1 MRIIVVQETDWL
13 ARGPHKQHHLFERL
27 SLRGHEI
34 VVLDYE
40 ILWRKGGDRGLL
52 ARRQEFPSV
61 SKIYPGA
68 ETKVIRPATI
78 RLLPLCR
85 LSSVMTH
92 YFELQRLVN
101 RFQPDVIVSYA
112 LSTGYAALRVAKQH
126 KIPYVFDVIDALHTI
141 APVKLLQGIAKWVEK
156 LLYREADQVILLNEG
171 LRDYAIK
178 LGAPQAKTMV
188 LRQGVDLERIN
199 PQVDGSKI
207 RKRWGLADDDV
218 VLFFMGWLY
227 EFSGVKEVARR
238 LIEVVREQPRLK
250 FLVVGDGD
258 DYAELCRMRDEDGL
272 RGRLILT
279 GRQPYEMIPQYLA
292 TADVCLLPFQR
303 NEVTEQVVPIKV
315 YEYMAAGKPVI
326 ASELPGLTQ
335 DIPTGNGV
343 LYVGTASECVRAVS
357 KLVED
362 LGEVKNQGQK
372 ARAFVEAHCD
382 WEKLTLEFEEV
393 LMRQVQG
400 RE

>member
-13 ARGPHKQHHLFERL
+13 TRGPHKQHHLFERL

-34 VVLDYE
+34 AVLDYE
-40 ILWRKGGDRGLL
+40 ILWREGNHRGLL

-68 ETKVIRPATI
+68 EIKVIRPATI

-85 LSSVMTH
+85 LSSVVTH

-112 LSTGYAALRVAKQH
+112 LSTGCAALWVAKQQ

-141 APVKLLQGIAKWVEK
+141 PPVKFLQGIAKWVEK
-156 LLYREADQVILLNEG
+156 LLYREADQIILLNEG

-178 LGAPQAKTMV
+178 LGARRPQTTV

-227 EFSGVKEVARR
+227 EFSGVKEVARG
-238 LIEVVREQPRLK
+238 LMEVLREHPRLK

-258 DYAELCRMRDEDGL
+258 GYAELCRMRDEEGL

-279 GRQPYEMIPQYLA
+279 GRQPYEEIPHYLA
-292 TADVCLLPFQR
+292 AADVCLLPFHR
-303 NEVTEQVVPIKV
+303 NEVTEHVVPIKI

-326 ASELPGLTQ
+326 ASELPGVMQ
-335 DIPTGNGV
+335 DIPRGNGV
-343 LYVGTASECVRAVS
+343 LYVGTASECVRAIP
-357 KLVED
+357 KLVLDSEKAKNH
-362 LGEVKNQGQK
+362 GEK

-382 WEKLTLEFEEV
+382 WERLTLQFEEV
-393 LMRQVQG
+393 LMRQIRG
-400 RE
+400 KR

>member
-13 ARGPHKQHHLFERL
+13 TRGPHKQHHLFERL

-40 ILWRKGGDRGLL
+40 ILWRKGDHRGLL

-68 ETKVIRPATI
+68 EIEVIRPATI

-85 LSSVMTH
+85 LSSVVTH
-92 YFELQRLVN
+92 YFELQRLVT

-112 LSTGYAALRVAKQH
+112 LSTGYAALWVAKQH

-141 APVKLLQGIAKWVEK
+141 APVKFLQGIAKWAEK
-156 LLYREADQVILLNEG
+156 LLYREADQVLLLNEG

-178 LGAPQAKTMV
+178 LGAPRAKTIV

-227 EFSGVKEVARR
+227 EFSGVKDVARG

-258 DYAELCRMRDEDGL
+258 GYAELCRMRDVEEL

-279 GRQPYEMIPQYLA
+279 GRQPYEKIPQYLA
-292 TADVCLLPFQR
+292 AADVCLLPFHR
-303 NEVTEQVVPIKV
+303 NQVTEHVVPIKV

-326 ASELPGLTQ
+326 ATELPGVMQ

-343 LYVGTASECVRAVS
+343 LYVGTASECVRAIP
-357 KLVED
+357 KLVQDSE
-362 LGEVKNQGQK
+362 EVKKHGEK
-372 ARAFVEAHCD
+372 ARVFVEAHCD
-382 WEKLTLEFEEV
+382 WEKLVLEFEQV

-400 RE
+400 RR

>member
-13 ARGPHKQHHLFERL
+13 TRGPHKQHHLFERL

-40 ILWRKGGDRGLL
+40 ILWPKGDHRGLL
-52 ARRQEFPSV
+52 ARRQVFPSV

-68 ETKVIRPATI
+68 EIKVIRPATI

-85 LSSVMTH
+85 LSSVVTH

-101 RFQPDVIVSYA
+101 RFQPHVIVSYA
-112 LSTGYAALRVAKQH
+112 LSTGYAALWVAKQH
-126 KIPYVFDVIDALHTI
+126 KIPYLFDVIDALHTI
-141 APVKLLQGIAKWVEK
+141 APVKFLQGIAKRVER

-171 LRDYAIK
+171 LRDYAIE
-178 LGAPQAKTMV
+178 LGAPRAKTIV

-199 PQVDGSKI
+199 PQVDGSEI
-207 RKRWGLADDDV
+207 RKRWGLADDDIA
-218 VLFFMGWLY
+218 LLFMGWLY
-227 EFSGVKEVARR
+227 EFSGVKEVARG
-238 LIEVVREQPRLK
+238 LVEIAKEHPRLK

-258 DYAELCRMRDEDGL
+258 DYAELCRMRDEEGL

-279 GRQPYEMIPQYLA
+279 ARQPYEKIPQYLA
-292 TADVCLLPFQR
+292 AADVCLLPFQR
-303 NEVTEQVVPIKV
+303 NEVTEHVVPIKV

-326 ASELPGLTQ
+326 ASELPGVIQ

-343 LYVGTASECVRAVS
+343 LYVGTASECVRAILH
-357 KLVED
+357 LVQDSE
-362 LGEVKNQGQK
+362 EVRKQGGK

-382 WEKLTLEFEEV
+382 WEKLTLKFEEV

-400 RE
+400 RQ